1 VKIESVS
8 ITNFKRFRNLDL
20 EIKNRALGEIADQFL
35 ILGDNGSGKTT
46 ILQAI
51 ALSLSA
57 ASAIT
62 RGVDEFDWLGWVPG
76 RYKRWGQPIIELVVH
91 FSKEELEATH
101 EAARRWW
108 EISGSR
114 HPQSTPFIEPGR
126 DSPVRLRFE
135 GEHFPSNSRAEL
147 FQFQGRRYAAA
158 LLATDQ
164 SARDLFE
171 RLPGIFW
178 FDQFRNLA
186 APPVVAEPSKTDGT
200 NGEGA
205 GRVSYAVGVARLR
218 DYLNKWKLARISR
231 GPSSTGHDFLME
243 LENLYKKVFPGRSFS
258 DPEPMYVGG
267 IPSPSDY
274 YFTISDGSRT
284 YDIEEMSAGE
294 QSVFPILYEFVR
306 LQIKNSVV
314 LIDEID
320 LNLHPPLAQ
329 RFLKLLPQI
338 GRDCQFI
345 YTTHSETVSD
355 VVSPAQVARLE
366 GGALCR

>member
-1 VKIESVS
+1 MRIESVS
-8 ITNFKRFRNLDL
+8 ITNFKRFRSLDL
-20 EIKNRALGEIADQFL
+20 EIKNRALDEIADQFL

-46 ILQAI
+46 VLQAI

-62 RGVDEFDWLGWVPG
+62 RGIDDFDWVGWVPG
-76 RYKRWGQPIIELVVH
+76 RYQRWGTPTVELVVH
-91 FSKEELEATH
+91 FSAEELDATQ

-108 EISGSR
+108 EFSQNR
-114 HPQSTPFIEPGR
+114 RPQGTVFTEPGR
-126 DSPVRLRFE
+126 ESHVRLRFV
-135 GEHFPSNSRAEL
+135 GEHFPDNSRAEL

-186 APPVVAEPSKTDGT
+186 APPVVTELSRPDGT
-200 NGEGA
+200 NGEST

-218 DYLNKWKLARISR
+218 DYLNKWKLARMTKIT
-231 GPSSTGHDFLME
+231 PSIGHDFLLE
-243 LENLYKKVFPGRSFS
+243 LENLYEKVFPGRSFS

-306 LQIKNSVV
+306 LQIKNSIV

-329 RFLKLLPQI
+329 RFLRLLPQI

-345 YTTHSETVSD
+345 YTTHSESVSEI
-355 VVSPAQVARLE
+355 VSPEQVARLE